1 MDRTRDHL
9 TETHYGAPHV
19 HGPLKLFNPT
29 KRHIPLP
36 ASKPDD
42 TSPGSSTP
50 QDTSTKPSLHTSS
63 TSRDNRK
70 GRHAL
75 GVAESGIYHVWR
87 SRDNRKGRHA
97 IVLTDGAIT
106 SAGVRPTS
114 HPAEISKGILRMLI
128 RCPIWD
134 ISYDVAMLFTI
145 GSVVWC
151 INGFFAWYPLYRPS
165 TLFSGEDVGAG
176 WTAMIGATIFE
187 VGAVMGVLEAVN
199 ENRTD
204 CFGWA
209 LEKAVTEEEAR
220 IVARHNGCQHHH
232 GSRRTFLGGRLNER
246 LDRVEADGVV
256 DEKGGDGRQKRR
268 FTWCPTWYELRTHYF
283 RELGFL
289 AAFIQLLGATIF
301 WVPGIVG
308 IPQIL
313 ERLSGAETTGVYWL
327 LQVVGGSGFIISS
340 AMLMLEVQSKWWKPN
355 LKSLGWHIGFWNWIG
370 GIGFTLCGA
379 LGFGASD
386 PSVNY
391 AATLATF
398 IGSWA
403 FLVSC
408 YPPPCCQREI
418 SSC

>member
-1 MDRTRDHL
+1 MDRSRDHF
-9 TETHYGAPHV
+9 TQTHYTAPHV
-19 HGPLKLFNPT
+19 HGPLKFFNPT

-42 TSPGSSTP
+42 TSKPSSTP
-50 QDTSTKPSLHTSS
+50 QDAPTQPSPYTSW

-75 GVAESGIYHVWR
+75 AVPESGIYHIWR

-97 IVLTDGAIT
+97 IALTDGAIS
-106 SAGVRPTS
+106 SAGVRATS
-114 HPAEISKGILRMLI
+114 HPAEISKGLLRMFV
-128 RCPIWD
+128 RYPVWD

-165 TLFSGEDVGAG
+165 TLFSGEDLGAG
-176 WTAMIGATIFE
+176 LTGMIGATIFE
-187 VGAVMGVLEAVN
+187 VGAVMALLEAVN
-199 ENRTD
+199 ENRAD

-209 LEKAVTEEEAR
+209 LERAVTEEEAKF
-220 IVARHNGCQHHH
+220 VARHSGCQHHH
-232 GSRRTFLGGRLNER
+232 GSRRTFLGGRLNGKAHMK
-246 LDRVEADGVV
+246 EANGEV
-256 DEKGGDGRQKRR
+256 DEKGEGGREERR
-268 FTWCPTWYELRTHYF
+268 FTWWPTWYELKTHYF
-283 RELGFL
+283 REIGFL

-313 ERLSGAETTGVYWL
+313 ARLSGAETTGVYWL
-327 LQVVGGSGFIISS
+327 LQVVGGSGFIIS
-340 AMLMLEVQSKWWKPN
+340 AGMLMLEVQSKWWKPN
-355 LKSLGWHIGFWNWIG
+355 LSSLGWHIGFWNWIG

-379 LGFGASD
+379 LGFGAAD

-403 FLVSC
+403 FLVS
-408 YPPPCCQREI
+408 R
-418 SSC
+418 